1 METIFF
7 PFPLGEISKLYILEQ
22 NIVKQIIQETC
33 IQTKIPV
40 LSISLVWYGRE
51 KHNAFLRLSYKV
63 PVSDTGSCKW
73 VTIIS
78 LS

>member
-1 METIFF
+1 METIFS

-40 LSISLVWYGRE
+40 LSISLV
-51 KHNAFLRLSYKV
+51 
-63 PVSDTGSCKW
+63 
-73 VTIIS
+73 
-78 LS
+78 